1 MCQWTPN
8 DQASVECHLKIL
20 DFRRNSSS
28 IAAMQVPHPGL
39 NEAESLGVFC
49 SDVFFFESQ
58 LRSDHFG
65 SLDSLAN
72 LEISFCKLR
81 TLPPRTFVGLQGLTS
96 LKIHTHNKD
105 WTSLQ
110 MEPDYES
117 LVGLEQ
123 LQSLD
128 MQLNN
133 LHHIPPG
140 FFCPLKNLAHIEL
153 SSNAISDLNHLG
165 ISHSSKEEHQ
175 EFQCKLHTAKS
186 LHLRNNGLVAVTPLS
201 LAAMPSL
208 KHLDLSHNHIGKY
221 NIPFLKIT
229 YIFYNI
235 SIPLGVLVEAAFE
248 GLDTLQT
255 IDLSFN
261 RLAAIPPKI
270 FSTMPNLHSLTL
282 ANNTLG
288 TIDLSVFSA
297 LKHLQTLNMSGNNL
311 DENWIRPGIFA
322 GLHQLL
328 VLDLSSNHIARLEQG
343 LVDELTSLQVLHL
356 GHNKIHTIATH
367 SFRHL
372 ANLHIL
378 TLEHNQLE
386 TVQRQTLA
394 GLSVLNTLNLDANK
408 LHTLHAGSLK
418 NCTALASLGL
428 SHNFL
433 TQVPKAIHQLSS
445 LQSLDISANLLGLLK
460 RESLQGLP
468 KLGILR
474 LGRNELSRL
483 GEGAF
488 VEVGAL
494 EELDLGQNRFM
505 SLEADAFK
513 DLKQL
518 KKLDLS
524 HNQLEDVNGLFAHQG
539 TLKALN
545 LSSNHLLWFD
555 YAFIPPSL
563 EVLDIHSNNIDS
575 MGNYYALRDNYN
587 LKYVDAS
594 VNAISELHVLSILP
608 GVRHINLS
616 NNTLTRIAPN
626 TFLGKKNLVEVHL
639 QRNRLET
646 LDVSSLMVSLGPN
659 ESRFSPLLY
668 FARQHSNS
676 TKLSATFFALR
687 TASIFLSRKSF
698 ALRLP
703 SSVVLSNGKCPVATL
718 RYDPIDESTVPR
730 GA

>member
-1 MCQWTPN
+1 MASSASLSLSLLLLQLVSCSSLCQWSPVG
-8 DQASVECHLKIL
+8 QASVECQLKIL

-28 IAAMQVPHPGL
+28 IAAMQVPQPGL
-39 NEAESLGVFC
+39 QAAQSLRVLC

-110 MEPDYES
+110 MQPDYES
-117 LVGLEQ
+117 LVGLEK
-123 LQSLD
+123 LHSLD

-140 FFCPLKNLAHIEL
+140 FFCPLKKLAHIEL

-165 ISHSSKEEHQ
+165 IHPTTDEEQ
-175 EFQCKLHTAKS
+175 FQCKLHTTKS
-186 LHLRNNGLVAVTPLS
+186 LHLRHNGLVAVTPHS

-208 KHLDLSHNHIGKY
+208 QHLDLSHNHI
-221 NIPFLKIT
+221 
-229 YIFYNI
+229 
-235 SIPLGVLVEAAFE
+235 GVLVEAAFE
-248 GLDTLQT
+248 GLDSLQT

-270 FSTMPNLHSLTL
+270 FSTTPNLHTLTL

-288 TIDLSVFSA
+288 TIDLHVFSA
-297 LKHLQTLNMSGNNL
+297 LTRLQTLNMSGNNL

-343 LVDELTSLQVLHL
+343 LVDELTALQVLHL

-394 GLSVLNTLNLDANK
+394 GLSLLNTLNLEANK

-418 NCTALASLGL
+418 NCTALATLSL

-433 TQVPKAIHQLSS
+433 TQVPEAIHQLGS

-468 KLGILR
+468 QLQILR

-488 VEVGAL
+488 VEVPAL
-494 EELDLGQNRFM
+494 EELDLAQNRFM
-505 SLEADAFK
+505 ALEPEAFK

-518 KKLDLS
+518 QVLDLS

-539 TLKALN
+539 VLKALN

-563 EVLDIHSNNIDS
+563 EVLDIKANNIDS

-587 LKYVDAS
+587 LQYIDAS

-659 ESRFSPLLY
+659 ESKTFSTRVFFFLLP
-668 FARQHSNS
+668 ALLNS
-676 TKLSATFFALR
+676 FCS
-687 TASIFLSRKSF
+687 
-698 ALRLP
+698 
-703 SSVVLSNGKCPVATL
+703 
-718 RYDPIDESTVPR
+718 
-730 GA
+730 